1 MRKRILE
8 IMLIT
13 FVIIINIVL
22 FIVLMDSVRDYINKI
37 ENGYIIQNQGMESNK
52 KNLIELLENPSYLT
66 NLVTN
71 LNVLRVILLI
81 SLLLGGV
88 YMCVKITRKFKNN
101 RKTRI
106 NQN

>member
-81 SLLLGGV
+81 FLLLGGV
-88 YMCVKITRKFKNN
+88 YMCMKITRKFKNN
-101 RKTRI
+101 RKAKI